1 MAGASLTDLTA
12 GTRQTVGRYFSI
24 VSMLPSLLLV
34 VYAFILVRS
43 GAWSHQPDWT
53 AAVDAFFHIGV
64 GGTVLLI
71 VLGMALGLGTHPLQF
86 GLVQFLEGYWGTNAI
101 ARKARSVMITH
112 HRNRASVLEGK
123 DMEGDQEAGRLLTLY
138 PHDPDLVMPTRLGNV
153 LRRYEMLAGRQYEL
167 KVLTVLPHMA
177 LAARPEDARYLDDQR
192 LQLDVAVRMCFTAVL
207 AAFISAALLC
217 RDEWWFLIA
226 IIPCFLAY
234 IAYRGAVVSARE
246 YGVAMTTLIDLNRFA
261 LYERLHLPKPS
272 NIEEERKNNRR
283 VMNLMEANSRHIFIR
298 YGDPS
303 ASISGQSQGSSGQ
316 ADAATG

>member
-1 MAGASLTDLTA
+1 
-12 GTRQTVGRYFSI
+12 
-24 VSMLPSLLLV
+24 MLPSLLLV

-43 GAWSHQPDWT
+43 GAWSHPPDWT

-86 GLVQFLEGYWGTNAI
+86 GLVQFLEGYWGTSRI

-112 HRNRASVLEGK
+112 HRNRASALEGK
-123 DMEGDQEAGRLLTLY
+123 DVEGDQEAGRLLALY

-167 KVLTVLPHMA
+167 RVLTVLPHMA

-192 LQLDVAVRMCFTAVL
+192 LQLDLAVRMCLTAVL
-207 AAFISAALLC
+207 AAFISAVLLY
-217 RDEWWFLIA
+217 RDEWWLFIV
-226 IIPCFLAY
+226 IVPCCLAY

-283 VMNLMEANSRHIFIR
+283 VMNLMEANSQHIFIR
-298 YGDPS
+298 YEDPS
-303 ASISGQSQGSSGQ
+303 ASISGQSQGSGGQ
-316 ADAATG
+316 AGAAMG